1 MSLSAEHW
9 IREQP
14 RLPAILVALVS
25 AAALAIALI
34 AQHWGGLQPCVL
46 CIYQRYV
53 YGLALAVG
61 LCGAL
66 VGRPPLGR
74 AVMLLAGLVFLGGMA
89 LSVFHVGVEQ
99 HWWRGTD
106 GCHAP
111 ALDLTQSLDQLRTQM
126 LDTSFVP
133 CDEIPWSLFGISM
146 AGYNALASLGLALAS
161 FWAAGLLHPARLHR
175 NRPA

>member
-1 MSLSAEHW
+1 MSLLAEDW

-25 AAALAIALI
+25 ASALGLALI
-34 AQHWGGLQPCVL
+34 AEHWGGLQPCIL

-66 VGRPPLGR
+66 LVRPPFGR
-74 AVMLLAGLVFLGGMA
+74 AIMVAAGLVFLGGMA

-99 HWWRGTD
+99 HWWRGTA

-111 ALDLTQSLDQLRTQM
+111 AIDLTQSLDQLRERM

-133 CDEIPWSLFGISM
+133 CDEVPWSLFGISM

-161 FWAAGLLHPARLHR
+161 FWAAGRLYKD
-175 NRPA
+175 RPA

>member
-1 MSLSAEHW
+1 MSLLAEDW

-14 RLPAILVALVS
+14 RLPAILVALLS
-25 AAALAIALI
+25 ASALALALI
-34 AQHWGGLQPCVL
+34 AEHWGGLQPCIL

-53 YGLALAVG
+53 YGVALAVG

-66 VGRPPLGR
+66 LVRPPLAR
-74 AVMLLAGLVFLGGMA
+74 AVMILAGLVFLGGMA

-99 HWWRGTD
+99 HWWRGTA

-111 ALDLTQSLDQLRTQM
+111 ALDMTQSLDQLRAQM

-133 CDEIPWSLFGISM
+133 CDQVPWSLFGISM

-161 FWAAGLLHPARLHR
+161 FWAAGRLYKD
-175 NRPA
+175 RPA